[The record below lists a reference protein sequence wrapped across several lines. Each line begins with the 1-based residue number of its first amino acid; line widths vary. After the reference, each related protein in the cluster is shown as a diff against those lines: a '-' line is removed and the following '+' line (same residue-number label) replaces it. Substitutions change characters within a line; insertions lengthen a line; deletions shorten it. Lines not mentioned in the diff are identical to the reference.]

1 MIICVIPIA
10 IGSNGEDTSPMSN
23 RTYTLTADQLGVG
36 DQFYAGR
43 TLRTVTRVTT
53 RELLT
58 ELTTTTYIETKHD
71 YVAKTQFVERTK
83 TYRVLV

>member
-1 MIICVIPIA
+1 
-10 IGSNGEDTSPMSN
+10 MSN

-36 DQFYAGR
+36 DQFYTGR
-43 TLRTVTRVTT
+43 YGTLRTVTRVTT

-58 ELTTTTYIETKHD
+58 ELTTTAYVETKRD

-83 TYRVLV
+83 TYEVLV